1 MNADK
6 PRRPERERATIRMHT
21 DPVSTQLRIFRKSFL
36 CYQLI
41 HQLRKHVQFVLV
53 ARAAQCGDPARG
65 SMLQTTMS
73 FTEMFSQY
81 CFALSRQILSTM
93 TPSARAQE
101 LLVLGVAGVE
111 RVWESDLGLAPWCL
125 MLVPPA
131 QAEKAN
137 ERFLGQRDPNVVKI
151 SAGF

>member
-6 PRRPERERATIRMHT
+6 LRRPERERATIRMHT
-21 DPVSTQLRIFRKSFL
+21 DPVSIQLRIFRKSSL

-65 SMLQTTMS
+65 SMLQTTMF

-81 CFALSRQILSTM
+81 CFALSRQIL
-93 TPSARAQE
+93 
-101 LLVLGVAGVE
+101 
-111 RVWESDLGLAPWCL
+111 
-125 MLVPPA
+125 
-131 QAEKAN
+131 
-137 ERFLGQRDPNVVKI
+137 
-151 SAGF
+151 